1 MTGYWIFCG
10 FATLVF
16 LTMMVAAYIG
26 HREDMQELVS
36 SAPKPKVSS
45 APKPKAYSDG
55 EESEAGST
63 QACHG
68 PEIGPEEAGT
78 ESRAAQAGDQGTE
91 QACHGPEIGPEEG
104 GQEGREEEG
113 IREAAGPGR
122 HQQPH
127 A

>member
-16 LTMMVAAYIG
+16 VTMMVAAYIG
-26 HREDMQELVS
+26 HREDMQEF
-36 SAPKPKVSS
+36 VSS
-45 APKPKAYSDG
+45 APKPKAYPNGD
-55 EESEAGST
+55 ESEAGST

-78 ESRAAQAGDQGTE
+78 ESRAAQAGDQGTA

-104 GQEGREEEG
+104 GQEG